1 VELTAL
7 AVDKKVSSRET
18 KPKSGAKMNEPLK
31 GNRHI
36 SQPTMPPPSSLVR
49 LVAASVVGTAIEFY
63 DFFLFATAAALV
75 FNKDFFPTSNPL
87 TGIFL
92 AFLTYAVGFLVRPI
106 GGMVF
111 GHIGDRHGRRLALVL
126 TLSLGGTATF
136 CMGLLPTFFQVGVL
150 APVLLTLLRLI
161 QGFALGGEWG
171 GAVLLVAEHCPAQHR
186 GFWTSLPQT
195 GGPLGNLLST
205 AILALFSMIMSN
217 EAFLAWGWR
226 VPFLLSAILVFVGLY
241 VRIQVEESPLFVATR
256 ARDRVQKHEIPVMEV
271 FRRYKRSM
279 LMAMLVRIGENT
291 SFYMFTTFL
300 VVYATQILK
309 AERALVLN
317 AITIGSVFQVLG
329 FVAAGALSDRIG
341 RRPTTLLGAVGIAVW
356 IFFFYELIGKAI
368 PALFTM
374 VLIVGLMCHALIAG
388 GSAALFGE
396 IFATRVRYSGASIGY
411 QLGSVLGGAVAP
423 LIAVRLLEIY
433 KSVVPVAIYV
443 AFAAMLTI
451 VGVLMAPETRG
462 RNLEEVDR

>member
-1 VELTAL
+1 MLSEQHIPRPTV
-7 AVDKKVSSRET
+7 V
-18 KPKSGAKMNEPLK
+18 PPL
-31 GNRHI
+31 
-36 SQPTMPPPSSLVR
+36 SLIR
-49 LVAASVVGTAIEFY
+49 LVAASVVGTTIELY
-63 DFFLFATAAALV
+63 DFFLYATAAALV

-111 GHIGDRHGRRLALVL
+111 GHIGDKHGRRFALML
-126 TLSLGGTATF
+126 TLSLMGVATF

-171 GAVLLVAEHCPAQHR
+171 GAVLLVAEHCPARRR

-205 AILALFSMIMSN
+205 AILALFSVIMSN
-217 EAFLAWGWR
+217 EAFLGWGWR
-226 VPFLLSAILVFVGLY
+226 IPFLLSAILVFVGLY
-241 VRIQVEESPLFVATR
+241 VRLHVEESPLFIATR
-256 ARDRVQKHEIPVMEV
+256 ARDRIQKHQIPVIEA

-291 SFYMFTTFL
+291 GFYMFTTFL

-309 AERALVLN
+309 TERALVLN
-317 AITIGSVFQVLG
+317 AITIGSVFQALG

-356 IFFFYELIGKAI
+356 IFFFYDLIGKAA
-368 PALFTM
+368 PALFTA
-374 VLIVGLMCHALIAG
+374 VLIVGLLCHALMAG
-388 GSAALFGE
+388 GSAALFAE
-396 IFATRVRYSGASIGY
+396 IFDTRVRYSGASIGY
-411 QLGSVLGGAVAP
+411 QLGSVFGGAVAP
-423 LIAVRLLEIY
+423 LIAVRFLEIY
-433 KSVVPVAIYV
+433 QSVVPIAIYV
-443 AFAAMLTI
+443 ALTAMLTI
-451 VGVLMAPETRG
+451 IGVLMAPEMRG

>member
-1 VELTAL
+1 MSGLDNVIGTPH
-7 AVDKKVSSRET
+7 SSANHG
-18 KPKSGAKMNEPLK
+18 S
-31 GNRHI
+31 
-36 SQPTMPPPSSLVR
+36 PSSLIR

-63 DFFLFATAAALV
+63 DFFLYATAAALV

-92 AFLTYAVGFLVRPI
+92 AFLTYSVGFLARPL
-106 GGMVF
+106 GGIFF
-111 GHIGDRHGRRLALVL
+111 GHIGDKYGRRFALVL
-126 TLSLGGTATF
+126 TLSLMGAATF
-136 CMGLLPTFFQVGVL
+136 CMGLLPTFFQIGVL
-150 APVLLTLLRLI
+150 APVLLTLLRFI
-161 QGFALGGEWG
+161 QGFAVGGEWG

-205 AILALFSMIMSN
+205 AILVLFSVIMSN
-217 EAFLAWGWR
+217 GAFLGWGWR
-226 VPFLLSAILVFVGLY
+226 IPFLLSAILVFVGLY
-241 VRIQVEESPLFVATR
+241 VRLQVEESPLFIAMR
-256 ARDRVQKHEIPVMEV
+256 ARDRVQKHKIPVIEA

-279 LMAMLVRIGENT
+279 LIAMLVRIGENT
-291 SFYMFTTFL
+291 GFYMFTTFL

-309 AERALVLN
+309 TERALVLN

-356 IFFFYELIGKAI
+356 IFFFYGLIGKAT
-368 PALFTM
+368 PVLFTA
-374 VLIVGLMCHALIAG
+374 VLIVGLLCHALIAG
-388 GSAALFGE
+388 GSAALFAE
-396 IFATRVRYSGASIGY
+396 IFDTRVRYSGASSGY

-433 KSVVPVAIYV
+433 KSVIPVAIYV
-443 AFAAMLTI
+443 AFAAMLTMI
-451 VGVLMAPETRG
+451 GVLMAPETRE
-462 RNLEEVDR
+462 RNLEKVDR

>member
-1 VELTAL
+1 MSGLDNVIGTPH
-7 AVDKKVSSRET
+7 SSANHG
-18 KPKSGAKMNEPLK
+18 S
-31 GNRHI
+31 
-36 SQPTMPPPSSLVR
+36 PSSLIR

-63 DFFLFATAAALV
+63 DFFLYATAAALV

-92 AFLTYAVGFLVRPI
+92 AFLTYSVGFLARPL
-106 GGMVF
+106 GGIFF
-111 GHIGDRHGRRLALVL
+111 GHIGDKHGRRFALVL
-126 TLSLGGTATF
+126 TLSLMGAATF
-136 CMGLLPTFFQVGVL
+136 CMGLLPTFFQIGVL
-150 APVLLTLLRLI
+150 APVLLTLLRFI
-161 QGFALGGEWG
+161 QGFAVGGEWG

-205 AILALFSMIMSN
+205 AILVLFSVIMSDG
-217 EAFLAWGWR
+217 AFLGWGWR
-226 VPFLLSAILVFVGLY
+226 IPFLLSAILVFVGLY
-241 VRIQVEESPLFVATR
+241 VRLQVEESPLFIAMR
-256 ARDRVQKHEIPVMEV
+256 ARDRVQKHKIPVIEA

-279 LMAMLVRIGENT
+279 LIAMLVRIGENT
-291 SFYMFTTFL
+291 GFYMFTTFL

-309 AERALVLN
+309 TERAPVLN

-356 IFFFYELIGKAI
+356 IFFFYGLIGKAA
-368 PALFTM
+368 PLLFTTI
-374 VLIVGLMCHALIAG
+374 LIVGLLCHALIAG
-388 GSAALFGE
+388 GSAALFAE
-396 IFATRVRYSGASIGY
+396 IFDTRVRYSGASIGY
-411 QLGSVLGGAVAP
+411 QLGSVLGGAFAP

-433 KSVVPVAIYV
+433 KSVIPVAIYV

-451 VGVLMAPETRG
+451 IGVLMAPETRQ
-462 RNLEEVDR
+462 RNLEKVDR